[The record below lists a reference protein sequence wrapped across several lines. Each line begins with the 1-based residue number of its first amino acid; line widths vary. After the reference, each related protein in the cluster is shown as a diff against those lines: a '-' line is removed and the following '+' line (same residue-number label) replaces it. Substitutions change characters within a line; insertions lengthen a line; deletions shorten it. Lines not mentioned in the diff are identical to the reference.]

1 MANVKFLRGTLDKF
15 NELTSYIPGAFYL
28 VMDGQGKPGRLYYGV
43 SESLCSPVNQG
54 ITTVRTL
61 PPANANNA
69 GSFYYIEGDNI
80 LAISNGKGWIQA
92 NTDTYLDTDN
102 SLLSVY
108 SNVNNNVTVKED
120 IRDTRGNTITFL
132 HNIIGS
138 DNIKVEV
145 DKTNSKAVKL
155 SLDGVDYSLALGL
168 EGDNK
173 LNLKLNNGTEAKNT
187 LAINA
192 GDGVNFKKV
201 SDTEYT
207 ISADSKVETFTGSAT
222 SGDSGFSFNITG
234 GAVQNE
240 NGTLTAKIDP
250 QIKVGANGDI
260 ASGFENSVATLNVY
274 TIPEIDDKLR
284 TLNAMVFRGL
294 IVSITDETFTFS
306 VGGNSQFSTADLQ
319 IGDTFKY
326 RGDDTLY
333 DNNIIKTG
341 DIFIASGTEDEN
353 GKITPASLTW
363 TYIPSADE
371 PLVEIGDTLTN
382 NFKGFQ
388 INRGDEQLLRFT
400 IEGAS
405 DGGIDVSA
413 ATNKDAGTKV
423 ISLSHKVDKK
433 ENLPAATKTQTTNT
447 AFKITV
453 NNVVSTDSHGHVLQ
467 LAPTTYTLTDT
478 HAEITNTNHTFGDDH
493 ILYPTLSVD
502 GTPVQLSPIQFTS
515 DSLKLTSNSTSANAN
530 AKLNLELEWG
540 NF

>member
-15 NELTSYIPGAFYL
+15 NGLTSYTPGAFYL

-54 ITTVRTL
+54 ITTVKTL

-92 NTDTYLDTDN
+92 NTDTYLDVDN
-102 SLLSVY
+102 SLLKVY
-108 SNVNNNVTVKED
+108 SNVDNNVTIEEN
-120 IRDTRGNTITFL
+120 IQDTRGNTVTFS

-138 DNIKVEV
+138 DNIKVDV
-145 DKTNSKAVKL
+145 DKTDSKVVKL
-155 SLDGVDYSLALGL
+155 SLNGVDYSLALGL

-173 LNLKLNNGTEAKNT
+173 LNLKLNNGTKAKNT

-207 ISADSKVETFTGSAT
+207 ISADSKVETFTGSAANN
-222 SGDSGFSFNITG
+222 DSGFSFNITG
-234 GAVQNE
+234 GAVQN
-240 NGTLTAKIDP
+240 GTLTTEINP

-274 TIPEIDDKLR
+274 TIPEIDAKLR

-294 IVSITDETFTFS
+294 IVSITDKTFTFS
-306 VGGNSQFSTADLQ
+306 VGGNPKFSTADLQ

-326 RGDDTLY
+326 KGDDTLY
-333 DNNIIKTG
+333 DSNIVKTG

-353 GKITPASLTW
+353 GKITPVSLTW

-413 ATNKDAGTKV
+413 IKNEEAGTKV
-423 ISLSHKVDKK
+423 ISLSHKVDTK
-433 ENLPAATKTQTTNT
+433 ENLPADSKTQTTNT
-447 AFKITV
+447 AFEIAV
-453 NNVVSTDSHGHVLQ
+453 NNVISTDSHGHVLQ

-478 HAEITNTNHTFGDDH
+478 HAEITNANHTFGDDH

-515 DSLKLTSNSTSANAN
+515 DSLKLTSNSTGINTN